1 MEELT
6 RHPLSALW
14 GDMPE
19 EQFADLVESVR
30 TSGVGPI
37 VRTLKGAVLDGWHRH
52 QAALA
57 AGVEPIVAEWHGS
70 DPAAYVI
77 KENALRRHL
86 TPGQRAACIVACHE
100 WRGPGRPKKPE
111 PGSGSS
117 EPPTEAQMAA
127 EAGVSDRTVRDAKT
141 AEKAGLGDAVRSG
154 ELSPK
159 AAAAQARQQQAGPD
173 AEPVPRPP
181 TRTER
186 LEAERDGLALDVEDK
201 ATRLDE
207 LEDQVRFH
215 EGNMNEQEAER
226 HKAYT
231 ALQAEL
237 STARSQ
243 INEWMV
249 KYNEELRSRKYWE
262 HEAKRLGWAPSNGE
276 KI

>member
-1 MEELT
+1 MEPQELLA
-6 RHPLSALW
+6 RHPLSAIW
-14 GDMPE
+14 GDMPNDQYRE
-19 EQFADLVESVR
+19 LVDSIRESSDLMPE
-30 TSGVGPI
+30 
-37 VRTLKGAVLDGWHRH
+37 VRTLDDMVLDGWHRYR
-52 QAALA
+52 AALDA
-57 AGVEPIVAEWHGS
+57 DVEPLIVPWYGD
-70 DPAAYVI
+70 DPVGYVI
-77 KENALRRHL
+77 RQNALRRHL
-86 TPGQRAACIVACHE
+86 TAGQRAQMIVGCRE
-100 WRGPGRPKKPE
+100 WVKGGVDTDRLRGGVNLTPPLTVAE
-111 PGSGSS
+111 MS
-117 EPPTEAQMAA
+117 E
-127 EAGVSDRTVRDAKT
+127 EAGVSESTLQRAKSI
-141 AEKAGLGDAVRSG
+141 EKAGLGDAVRSG
-154 ELSPK
+154 DMPVQR
-159 AAAAQARQQQAGPD
+159 AV
-173 AEPVPRPP
+173 AEAKGEADESREP
-181 TRTER
+181 TKLQR

-249 KYNEELRSRKYWE
+249 KYNEELRSRKYWK